1 MKALSSP
8 SVRPASKSVWFSA
21 GAIQGLTGTVPIFY
35 SRRATSGASSPI
47 PEATV
52 GSPVNKPGRL
62 PPALT
67 GGSPSL
73 LESGFRSHPQHEGLE
88 FKIL

>member
-1 MKALSSP
+1 MKALPSP
-8 SVRPASKSVWFSA
+8 FGGPASKSVWFSA

-52 GSPVNKPGRL
+52 GSPWTPGRL
-62 PPALT
+62 PPALA

-73 LESGFRSHPQHEGLE
+73 LESGFRSHPPHEALE